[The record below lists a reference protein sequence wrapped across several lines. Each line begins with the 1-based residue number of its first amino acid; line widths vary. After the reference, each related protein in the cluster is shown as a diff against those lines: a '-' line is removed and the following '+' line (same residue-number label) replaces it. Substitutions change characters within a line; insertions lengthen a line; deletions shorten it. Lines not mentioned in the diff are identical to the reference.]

1 MKKLLYI
8 IFTLGL
14 ISIIAIYFYTNQPHR
29 DIKSEVPSFN
39 ISAQNL
45 TQEFMSSQAIASNK
59 FPNKTIIVNGKTDQ
73 ILSKSLILEGNIFC
87 TFDLS
92 GLDAK
97 INEVI
102 YVKGRC
108 IGYDDLL
115 GEIQLDQCSIVNE

>member
-1 MKKLLYI
+1 MKKLIYI

-14 ISIIAIYFYTNQPHR
+14 ISILAIYFYTNQPHR

-39 ISAQNL
+39 ISAQDL
-45 TQEFMSSQAIASNK
+45 IQEFMSSQDIALNK
-59 FPNKTIIVNGKTDQ
+59 FLNKTIVVYGKPSK

-92 GLDAK
+92 EFGPN
-97 INEVI
+97 ISEII
-102 YVKGRC
+102 YLKGRC

-115 GEIQLDQCSIVNE
+115 GEIQLDQCSIINE

>member
-8 IFTLGL
+8 IFTFGL

-39 ISAQNL
+39 ISAQYL
-45 TQEFMSSQAIASNK
+45 TQEFMSSQDIASNK
-59 FPNKTIIVNGKTDQ
+59 FLNKTIIVHGKPSQ

>member
-1 MKKLLYI
+1 MKKLIYI

-14 ISIIAIYFYTNQPHR
+14 ISILAIYFYTNQPHR

-39 ISAQNL
+39 ISAQDL
-45 TQEFMSSQAIASNK
+45 IQEFMSSQDIALNK
-59 FPNKTIIVNGKTDQ
+59 FLNKTIVVHGKPSK

-92 GLDAK
+92 EFGPN
-97 INEVI
+97 ISETI
-102 YVKGRC
+102 YLKGRC

-115 GEIQLDQCSIVNE
+115 GEIQLDQCSIINE